1 MLGRRLPKNRSFSY
15 EPSYYNPEKEERE
28 GHKIQFKR
36 QTRSTAKRKSLI
48 SLFVLLAVIAYF
60 LYFLSRLSR

>member
-15 EPSYYNPEKEERE
+15 EPFHYNPEKEERE
-28 GHKIQFKR
+28 GHKITFKR

-48 SLFVLLAVIAYF
+48 NLFVLLGVIAYF